1 MVKYLGGVRRTTHDP
16 ATGMAFPCHASYVKP
31 SKGKRNTPRYKLKV
45 PDALCD
51 EWGIKSRAIVYRTL
65 QELMDSD
72 LYKRVVEGELRLNQ
86 LGAKRIKRTAV
97 CRDDAV
103 REYEQMMRD
112 GVQIPP
118 QVRFR
123 EKSAVWAVT
132 RTFGTGWTFRATA
145 LTYKDA
151 LRLYDECVNVRS
163 VAEVVGDCQA
173 TPAPSKGPRLPFSRK
188 LLSQSA
194 ENQEQEQ
201 EQEQGDE
208 GEEVEEV
215 EAEVDTDCA
224 EDDDEDVAE
233 AVPDDAPLQWS
244 SRSGRACKRPNH
256 YIREP
261 AQPQQLSKRPK
272 AVVGKPVVAVAVN
285 RVAAAAAAASGGP
298 SDAPIP
304 TYDDAE
310 EMRSLKEIRKRIAHL
325 L

>member
-1 MVKYLGGVRRTTHDP
+1 M
-16 ATGMAFPCHASYVKP
+16 
-31 SKGKRNTPRYKLKV
+31 
-45 PDALCD
+45 
-51 EWGIKSRAIVYRTL
+51 
-65 QELMDSD
+65 
-72 LYKRVVEGELRLNQ
+72 
-86 LGAKRIKRTAV
+86 
-97 CRDDAV
+97 
-103 REYEQMMRD
+103 
-112 GVQIPP
+112 
-118 QVRFR
+118 
-123 EKSAVWAVT
+123 
-132 RTFGTGWTFRATA
+132 
-145 LTYKDA
+145 
-151 LRLYDECVNVRS
+151 RLYDECVNVRS

-233 AVPDDAPLQWS
+233 VVPDDAPLQWS

-285 RVAAAAAAASGGP
+285 RVAAAAAAAASGGP